1 MSTRDGDRL
10 PHRRILTGSDLMIIG
25 DRMPGKRYNGFIKS
39 LFVDLVNSYF
49 MINPIWRNGYER
61 KEAMVN

>member
-1 MSTRDGDRL
+1 MV
-10 PHRRILTGSDLMIIG
+10 LTPTSYHYGIIETL
-25 DRMPGKRYNGFIKS
+25 KS

>member
-1 MSTRDGDRL
+1 M
-10 PHRRILTGSDLMIIG
+10 
-25 DRMPGKRYNGFIKS
+25 KYNEDDNKS

>member
-1 MSTRDGDRL
+1 MGQGTDMQ
-10 PHRRILTGSDLMIIG
+10 RIVKETLLNCRVGNNSPVEMF
-25 DRMPGKRYNGFIKS
+25 GFGR
-39 LFVDLVNSYF
+39 F